1 MDAQQFLA
9 EFGHIANAPRGVDR
23 LRELILSLAVQGRL
37 VTQCATDEPA
47 ETFLAHCANHKKDLI
62 AGKFIRRQTP
72 VRNVFDK
79 EKIFSLPSNWEWTR
93 LGTLTTKLTD
103 GSHNPPKGVAHG
115 YSMISSQNVL
125 DGRIDFS
132 NLSRLLSE
140 EDFLKEDERTQVKP
154 GDVLLTI
161 VGTIGRSA
169 VVPVGTEKFA
179 MQRSVAV
186 ISSPMVPEYLSI
198 QLRSPIVR
206 AYFNIHGKGTA
217 QKGIYLAKL
226 AELPITVPPFQ
237 EQSRIVVKVDEL
249 MALCEKLEAQQKDRR
264 RLQNTLRQ
272 STLQAVAN
280 SQSRQELKNT
290 WARLEANFGRMFR
303 APEDIRLLRDTVF
316 DLGLRGALLSDA
328 KVNSSIEV
336 SSDGA
341 ASLPDGWQWKTLADL
356 SEYITSGSRG
366 WRTYMSNVGD
376 AFIRSQDIKNDALI
390 FETPAFVS
398 LPEKAEGKRTL
409 VRQGDLLITITGG
422 NVGKCAIVPALE
434 QNAYVSQHVALIRLR
449 NVWLTDFIHFW
460 MINSF
465 GGRRF
470 LSRYIYGDKPGLNL
484 TQVGSVPIPVP
495 PKAACFDVLGSLR
508 SYQKLGDQLEKH
520 LRFKQELASSV
531 AVAAVS
537 NLAGIAIKQ
546 KEDEPRKAP
555 QAELTA
561 ASVWVSPYM

>member
-47 ETFLAHCANHKKDLI
+47 GTFLAHCANHKKDLI

-72 VRNVFDK
+72 VRNVFDQ

-272 STLQAVAN
+272 SVLQAVAN

-303 APEDIRLLRDTVF
+303 APEDVRLLRDTVF

-328 KVNSSIEV
+328 KVNSSIKI

-398 LPEKAEGKRTL
+398 LPEKAEGKRAL

-422 NVGKCAIVPALE
+422 NVGKCAIVPPLG

-449 NVWLTDFIHFW
+449 
-460 MINSF
+460 
-465 GGRRF
+465 
-470 LSRYIYGDKPGLNL
+470 
-484 TQVGSVPIPVP
+484 
-495 PKAACFDVLGSLR
+495 
-508 SYQKLGDQLEKH
+508 
-520 LRFKQELASSV
+520 
-531 AVAAVS
+531 
-537 NLAGIAIKQ
+537 
-546 KEDEPRKAP
+546 
-555 QAELTA
+555 
-561 ASVWVSPYM
+561 